1 MEARHSEEARN
12 DASVPSSS
20 DNDVDVWKRLW
31 KLPVVPKVRV
41 FWWRVLRG
49 ILPDYR
55 TLSRRHIMENSTCA
69 LCKAESEDVMHA
81 LIECSHAKLF
91 WEAAKELLLI
101 KLPRL
106 HPLTWA
112 KDILCEKAFSQKER
126 AIIISVMYSIWSSR
140 NNLTHGEAGYN
151 PAKSIELVKETL
163 QTLEF
168 PRENPKPIRPVAKWQ
183 RPPDGF
189 VKINSDGAFNT
200 SDNLAATGVVAR
212 EGLLYR
218 GAMGKT
224 YRGISDPL
232 IIETLALRDAV
243 TYARDRGFS
252 RVVFEVDSE
261 NLVHLWHNR
270 ATDRSMAKNVL
281 DEISELSVF
290 FTVFSLCHAR
300 REANQAAHS
309 CAKFASIQDG
319 LFSWD
324 AEPPAFLVHSLQADC
339 NGV

>member
-1 MEARHSEEARN
+1 MES
-12 DASVPSSS
+12 
-20 DNDVDVWKRLW
+20 
-31 KLPVVPKVRV
+31 
-41 FWWRVLRG
+41 
-49 ILPDYR
+49 
-55 TLSRRHIMENSTCA
+55 STCP

-91 WEAAKELLLI
+91 WEAAKGLLLI

-168 PRENPKPIRPVAKWQ
+168 PRENPRPIRPVAKWQ

-243 TYARDRGFS
+243 TYARGRGFS

-270 ATDRSMAKNVL
+270 ATDRSMVKNVL

-324 AEPPAFLVHSLQADC
+324 AEPPTFLVHSLQADC